1 MRTVVGCSSQAT
13 TKGDHAL
20 QPINDL
26 SFLVV
31 EDHDFQRRGIVRLLE
46 GLGALK
52 VHAASDGVSALELI
66 RDNAVCV
73 DIVISDLSMPRMD
86 GFEFARH
93 LSGKHRCLSL
103 ILLSSHDPKL
113 LASMADLTRPYA
125 VHLLGAISKPL
136 TALKLAPMIEL
147 HRGRSSAPCFDKS

>member
-1 MRTVVGCSSQAT
+1 M
-13 TKGDHAL
+13 
-20 QPINDL
+20 
-26 SFLVV
+26 
-31 EDHDFQRRGIVRLLE
+31 
-46 GLGALK
+46 
-52 VHAASDGVSALELI
+52 SALELI
-66 RDNAVCV
+66 RDNAVFV

-136 TALKLAPMIEL
+136 TALKLVLAPMIEL